1 MQYTV
6 YSFAT
11 GLLYG
16 GVIAL
21 ALSGILIKSKS
32 HVIFIRTIPARAVFL
47 LVLVYLIVDYVQFE
61 DRYSLIGEASAA
73 AVCFYLLRGWWLPS
87 RSPRGFEYPELAE
100 SEAEGPLLPSPSQ
113 LASLSDD
120 AREDTDPREIWRTLR
135 RWDRLP
141 ATSPSPLS
149 REAMLVAYLGV
160 NAIRDDDHP
169 PALPS
174 EARELA
180 EAATIAS
187 TVLPGAEAGV
197 ITRYSSRASNG
208 KDLRRTSAAEAA
220 TACGLARDWSSH
232 DESPSEV
239 PGVARGADGPTNRLV
254 AHLRG
259 ARQPVEAATVVFAA
273 LLNAEAGVIAKRSS
287 WATNGEDLER
297 LSFAATAEATS
308 PVRLERSGHDE
319 IPSEAP
325 DAADVT
331 DGSTHHLIAQLRE
344 AQRPEEAEGTSFPSP
359 GSGGVPSLA
368 ELFCKWETDSAREY
382 YAGIYECLFHRS
394 RSDIKAVL
402 EVGIGTMPPTVQS
415 STAGDVG
422 ELYRTGGSLRAW
434 RDYFENAVI
443 YGLDVQ
449 PVTQFRDERIM
460 TGLCDT
466 TNSAAVRRLM
476 EGNFATAFDIIID
489 VSSRSADDQLATL
502 NNLFPYLRENG
513 FYIVEDLVGN
523 GFRTSLP
530 IVRAICGDCP
540 AFCLGPENNLFALL
554 KPANSER
561 DDRSI
566 NRLLTKW
573 GTALYV
579 DENSGSL
586 RHGPTNATPAN
597 VRLLFDGQKLMLAH
611 TTRGSPRPI
620 ACAID
625 GSALAADGN
634 GGRTSGTRLS
644 YVWSGSWD
652 PMWFGLEA
660 DGLYLC
666 AEQDHRVTLSRK
678 VLRDWECFA
687 LPGVS
692 RV

>member
-1 MQYTV
+1 MQYNIYNFV
-6 YSFAT
+6 T

-16 GVIAL
+16 SVIAL

-32 HVIFIRTIPARAVFL
+32 HIIFIRTIPARTVFL
-47 LVLVYLIVDYVQFE
+47 LILVYLIVDYVQFE
-61 DRYSLIGEASAA
+61 DRYSLVGEASAA
-73 AVCFYLLRGWWLPS
+73 AACFYLLRGWWLPS
-87 RSPRGFEYPELAE
+87 RSLRDFEYPELAE
-100 SEAEGPLLPSPSQ
+100 SEAEGTSLPSPPQ
-113 LASLSDD
+113 LASLSDN
-120 AREDTDPREIWRTLR
+120 ARFDIDPPEIWRTLR
-135 RWDRLP
+135 RWDRL
-141 ATSPSPLS
+141 AAASPSPLS
-149 REAMLVAYLGV
+149 REAMLTAYLSV
-160 NAIRDDDHP
+160 NAIRDDDRP

-187 TVLPGAEAGV
+187 TALPSVEAGV
-197 ITRYSSRASNG
+197 ITRHSPRASNG
-208 KDLRRTSAAEAA
+208 KDLRLSSAAEAA
-220 TACGLARDWSSH
+220 TACGLALDWSSH
-232 DESPSEV
+232 DESPSEG
-239 PGVARGADGPTNRLV
+239 PDVAGGADGSTNRLA
-254 AHLRG
+254 AHLRE
-259 ARQPVEAATVVFAA
+259 AREPVEAATIVFAA
-273 LLNAEAGVIAKRSS
+273 LLNAGAGVIDKRSP
-287 WATNGEDLER
+287 WATNGEDLGR
-297 LSFAATAEATS
+297 LSFSATAEAPS
-308 PVRLERSGHDE
+308 RVALERSGHDE

-325 DAADVT
+325 DAAGVT
-331 DGSTHHLIAQLRE
+331 DGSTNRLIAQLRG
-344 AQRPEEAEGTSFPSP
+344 AQQLAGPEGTSFPSP
-359 GSGGVPSLA
+359 GSGGMPSLA
-368 ELFCKWETDSAREY
+368 ELFCKWGTDKARGY
-382 YAGIYECLFHRS
+382 YAGIYECLFHRP
-394 RSDIKAVL
+394 RRDIKAVL
-402 EVGIGTMPPTVQS
+402 EVGIGTMLPTVHS

-422 ELYRTGGSLRAW
+422 ELYRLGGSLRAW

-466 TNSAAVRRLM
+466 TNSAQVRRLM
-476 EGNFATAFDIIID
+476 EGNFASAFDIIID

-554 KPANSER
+554 KPASSER

-586 RHGPTNATPAN
+586 RHGPTNALPAN
-597 VRLLFDGQKLMLAH
+597 VRLLFDGQKLMLAD

-625 GSALAADGN
+625 GSPPATDGN
-634 GGRTSGTRLS
+634 SGTTSGTRLS
-644 YVWSGSWD
+644 YVWSGSWN

-666 AEQDHRVTLSRK
+666 AERDGRVTLSRK
-678 VLRDWECFA
+678 VLSDWECFA